1 MKKIEFEVDGR
12 ISAHWAYGDFYFD
25 VPNSEIKILLP
36 YSGEPPHGD
45 SFHRIIINAR
55 TTRGFAWSGY
65 LLWSPCGNFFTCDW
79 LEGMGRH
86 YENGIWVFSQE
97 LRATIIVE
105 PRQLRYRIVLS
116 PSRNEL
122 HEILD
127 EHGQDRLW
135 QTLLNTEDIKWE
147 DFHSAP
153 ELPLISDSEMLFIK
167 TPNLK
172 KTDSRLSLKKIAIA
186 TLLAPL
192 AAIPASVIFATI
204 TILGFTGSSGSIVHT
219 IIFLSALSA
228 MVSYIGL
235 LIFGTLPMLIR
246 RTTDGLNIGTILLA
260 IVIAALIITF
270 FTTGN
275 LGLLFVLVLYSSSVA
290 LAFWFLL
297 NTGNK
302 CERRVKNKK

>member
-1 MKKIEFEVDGR
+1 MTKIEFEEDGR
-12 ISAHWAYGDFYFD
+12 LSTHWSYGDFYCD

-45 SFHRIIINAR
+45 SFHRIIINAK

-65 LLWSPCGNFFTCDW
+65 LLWSPCSNFFTCDW

-105 PRQLRYRIVLS
+105 PKQLRYRIVLS

-122 HEILD
+122 YEILD
-127 EHGQDRLW
+127 KHGQDRLW
-135 QTLLNTEDIKWE
+135 QTLLNTEDTKWE

-153 ELPLISDSEMLFIK
+153 ELPLINASEMLFSN
-167 TPNLK
+167 TQNLK
-172 KTDSRLSLKKIAIA
+172 KTDRRLSLKRIAIA

-192 AAIPASVIFATI
+192 AAIPSSVIFVISAVI
-204 TILGFTGSSGSIVHT
+204 GSGRFIHAVIFISIVSV
-219 IIFLSALSA
+219 I
-228 MVSYIGL
+228 VSFIGL

-246 RTTDGLNIGTILLA
+246 RTTDGLNIGIILFALL
-260 IVIAALIITF
+260 IATLIITVL
-270 FTTGN
+270 TTGT
-275 LGLLFVLVLYSSSVA
+275 LGFLLVLALYSCSVA
-290 LAFWFLL
+290 LVFWFLL
-297 NTGNK
+297 HADNK
-302 CERRVKNKK
+302 SE